1 MIDPDAE
8 IPGTVRIDERYGP
21 GALLTPANLI
31 TVMRLVCS
39 PVLLVMIVEN
49 PTTWAAAGF
58 WTVLALSDGVD
69 GYLARRHGTTR
80 SGAFLDPLADK
91 VLVLG
96 AMFALVAAGRFWIVP
111 VALIA
116 VREVVISLYRTVLG
130 RQGLAVPARFSGKV
144 KTVVQEFAV
153 AAALFPVTG
162 GNHLIAVVLLWAA
175 VALTWVSGAQ
185 YLIDGRGAVT
195 TMARR
200 NGSGTAEAAG

>member
-1 MIDPDAE
+1 MIDPDTE

-31 TVMRLVCS
+31 TVLRLICS
-39 PVLLVMIVEN
+39 PILLVMIVKE

-58 WTVLALSDGVD
+58 WTILAFSDGVD

-96 AMFALVAAGRFWIVP
+96 AMFALVAAGRFWILP

-116 VREVVISLYRTVLG
+116 VREVAISVYRSLLG

-162 GNHLIAVVLLWAA
+162 GHHLLAVVLLWAA
-175 VALTWVSGAQ
+175 VVITWTSGAQ

-195 TMARR
+195 SMARR
-200 NGSGTAEAAG
+200 SHATA